1 MFKWNVEEMKLTK
14 ERENAIFPNKHIWS
28 CEHEVSREDKIKF
41 VDEHNEGRL
50 SIILNLYEKFQKEKD
65 NLPKDKYGEVKTT
78 SLIAWV
84 KRNQALRLIDI
95 TYNYG
100 QIYLFPFLERN
111 IQCLNNKGHYDCFS
125 DYVDEVFHRQLQQ
138 CEKKEKQWFLE
149 HDEYSIL
156 KNKLKKAMEKHSTTF
171 EVNIGYSSSGEVF
184 IYDDCYNT
192 NRPITI
198 EEIKTL
204 LTQYE
209 KLDNYIHQLS
219 KETEIVF

>member
-41 VDEHNEGRL
+41 VDEQTDGKL
-50 SIILNLYEKFQKEKD
+50 SIILNLHEKFQKEKAE
-65 NLPKDKYGEVKTT
+65 LPKDRYGEVKTT

-111 IQCLNNKGHYDCFS
+111 IQCLNIKGQFDCFS
-125 DYVDEVFHRQLQQ
+125 DYIDEVFHRQLLQ
-138 CEKKEKQWFLE
+138 CEKKERQWFLE

-156 KNKLKKAMEKHSTTF
+156 KTKLRKAMEKHSTTF

-184 IYDDCYNT
+184 VYDDCHNT

-209 KLDNYIHQLS
+209 KLDNYTHQLS
-219 KETEIVF
+219 KEIEIIF